1 LNVFKKREREEKKK
15 GKERRNKTGSPKLH
29 FTVLGS
35 GENVN
40 QTFYVLFE
48 KEKTLRNIL

>member
-1 LNVFKKREREEKKK
+1 MFKKKREREEKKK

-35 GENVN
+35 VN
-40 QTFYVLFE
+40 QTFYVLF
-48 KEKTLRNIL
+48 KK